1 MDVVDV
7 VTTSNAVIDLS
18 SVDLSVIGD
27 TIAGLVP
34 TCLAL
39 IIPILAIR
47 KGLSFVLSMIH
58 GA

>member
-1 MDVVDV
+1 MEGSV
-7 VTTSNAVIDLS
+7 AKAAIDLS
-18 SVDLSVIGD
+18 SVDLSIIGE
-27 TIAGLVP
+27 TISGLVP

-47 KGLSFVLSMIH
+47 KGLSFVLGMIK

>member
-1 MDVVDV
+1 METASKV
-7 VTTSNAVIDLS
+7 AIDLS
-18 SVDLSVIGD
+18 GVDLSVIGE
-27 TIAGLVP
+27 TISGLVP

-47 KGLSFVLSMIH
+47 KGLSFVLGMIH